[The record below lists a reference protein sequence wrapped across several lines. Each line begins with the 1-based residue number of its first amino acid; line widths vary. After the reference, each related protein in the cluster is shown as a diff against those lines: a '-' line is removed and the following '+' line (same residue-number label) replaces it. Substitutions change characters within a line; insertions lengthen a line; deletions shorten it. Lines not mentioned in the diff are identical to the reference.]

1 SLIRYTV
8 LFPDSLLPTPDSRFP
23 IPDSRFPNT
32 QTELQTAIN
41 TAKYYISQGERREIR
56 HP

>member
-1 SLIRYTV
+1 M
-8 LFPDSLLPTPDSRFP
+8 FPDSLLPTPDSRFP

>member
-1 SLIRYTV
+1 MRYTV
-8 LFPDSLLPTPDSRFP
+8 WFLDSRFPIPDSRFP

-32 QTELQTAIN
+32 QTELQTAIK

>member
-1 SLIRYTV
+1 MRYTV
-8 LFPDSLLPTPDSRFP
+8 WFLDSRFP
-23 IPDSRFPNT
+23 IPDSRFPIPDS
-32 QTELQTAIN
+32 QTELKTAIK